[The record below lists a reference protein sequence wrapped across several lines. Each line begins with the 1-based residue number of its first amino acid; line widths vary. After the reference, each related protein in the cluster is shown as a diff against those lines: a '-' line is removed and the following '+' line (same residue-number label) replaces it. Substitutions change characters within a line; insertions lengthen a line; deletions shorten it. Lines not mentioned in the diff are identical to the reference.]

1 MKIPAVIF
9 HNTRFLQRTLSQKA
23 LILFF
28 VFLALFCTF
37 HPKPANARDENRIAP
52 ANVYSLVRYANLML
66 DQLLLEKEIK
76 GYVAPRLK
84 ENEVRPMHVYKM
96 AIACLDTIIEYEKD
110 LGMRPIP
117 KIVATPVVYIPAD
130 VYKLADIL
138 LFEIVKISQKFNL
151 DAVSS
156 SQTKAK
162 PEITPKDVFA
172 GFLEIFVK
180 LNALFGKNVITPNDV
195 YPQMTLIV
203 SDIKSILTQIDPA
216 RRYRT
221 DAPPPRLE
229 RINPEDVF
237 HLCIDIRKDI
247 NELRNHFGMETIALP
262 HIHEIDVQLHPADVF
277 VQTQIIIAE
286 LNILKLGTGT
296 VSVTPIPKAV
306 SGKTPADVYRQ
317 AVMAKY
323 LLSQIVELQDMMVT
337 LSKRKTTNPEK
348 E

>member
-9 HNTRFLQRTLSQKA
+9 HNTRFPQRTLLQKA
-23 LILFF
+23 LILFL
-28 VFLALFCTF
+28 VPLALFCSF
-37 HPKPANARDENRIAP
+37 HPQPANARDENRITP
-52 ANVYSLVRYANLML
+52 AHVYSVVSYANLML
-66 DQLLLEKEIK
+66 DQLLMEKGIED
-76 GYVAPRLK
+76 YVAPRLK

-96 AIACLDTIIEYEKD
+96 AIACLDTVIEYEKD

-117 KIVATPVVYIPAD
+117 KIVATPVVYVPAD

-138 LFEIVKISQKFNL
+138 LFEIVKISRTYNI
-151 DAVSS
+151 DAIPS
-156 SQTKAK
+156 SQSKARPK
-162 PEITPKDVFA
+162 ITPADVFA
-172 GFLEIFVK
+172 GFLEVFVK
-180 LNALFGKNVITPNDV
+180 LNALFGKTVITPNDV

-203 SDIKSILTQIDPA
+203 SDIKSILAQIDPA
-216 RRYRT
+216 RRYRI
-221 DAPPPRLE
+221 DAPSPRLE

-247 NELRNHFGMETIALP
+247 NGLRDHFGMETIALP

-306 SGKTPADVYRQ
+306 SGKKPADVYRQ
-317 AVMAKY
+317 ALMAKY
-323 LLSQIVELQDMMVT
+323 LLSQIVELQDMTET
-337 LSKRKTTNPEK
+337 LSNLTTATPEK